1 MALTS
6 YFFLYLWHFHI
17 EILHQKY
24 PNYISIRQ
32 NFLSGQSFAIFISLC
47 ESMVLLVKA
56 HQDYYSQMPFLPYIH
71 ESKSYEHFFGVAR
84 QINSDFD
91 FSELI
96 QMLPKILQYTKA
108 LQNKKLSFNKE
119 RSVREGK
126 KSLTKI

>member
-6 YFFLYLWHFHI
+6 YFFLHLWRFHI
-17 EILHQKY
+17 ETLHQKY
-24 PNYISIRQ
+24 PNYVSIRQ
-32 NFLSGQSFAIFISLC
+32 NFLSDQSFAIFTSLC

-56 HQDYYSQMPFLPYIH
+56 HRDYYPQMPFLPWLH
-71 ESKSYEHFFGVAR
+71 GSESCEHFFGVAR

-96 QMLPKILQYTKA
+96 QMLPKISQYTKA
-108 LQNKKLSFNKE
+108 LRNKKLSFNKE